1 MAGRVTR
8 RTMAR
13 MKRGFT
19 LPEVLAAVIVFAVG
33 ILGLASTGSFIA
45 IQAGEAR
52 AITEGAI
59 LAGRVLDSL
68 RSTPCA
74 AIGSGQLT
82 HRGATVRW
90 TATAVTRSIAV
101 DAALEMPGRRGTRQ
115 WHINSLLPCER

>member
-1 MAGRVTR
+1 MVGRVTR

-13 MKRGFT
+13 MKHGFT